1 MQCILAPFVLPLML
15 AGIDP
20 SSEAVVDFNRE
31 IRPLLVEHCLACHG
45 PDEKARKADLRLDRL
60 NLTSLQTDGGKL
72 ITPGKP
78 EESDLIARL
87 VHTEHGK
94 LMPPPK
100 FAKPLNAKQIDLFKN
115 WIRQGAKTSAH
126 WSFVPPLRPPAPSV
140 KDRAWPRSPI
150 DNFILARLEAEG
162 LKPEPEAKRAR
173 LLRRASLDLTGLP
186 PTPAEV
192 TAFEADSSPDAYERV
207 VDRLLASPRY
217 GERMALEW
225 LDMARFADSNGF
237 QIDSSRSMWPWRDWI
252 INAYNR
258 NLPFDQFTIEQIA
271 GDMLPNPTQEQLIA
285 TGFQRNHRLNGEGG
299 LIAEEWRIETVID
312 RVETT
317 SLAWLGLTT
326 GCARCHDHKYDPLSQ
341 KEFYQLFALFNNV
354 PESGTLQENRKGGN
368 TDPAIEVMAPET
380 SAKISVAESVVETAK
395 TKVRAEEAKAPNQ
408 VEPWAAAEVILLG
421 KSIWKPFEANTAVGD
436 AGTQYSRQEDGTWLA
451 KGPNPNHESTVVKA
465 PVSGSLN
472 AVRLV
477 CLPDDSLPNKSVGR
491 FSNGNFLLT
500 RIEAT
505 LVPPG
510 GSQPIKL
517 TFGQAL
523 ANYSQ
528 PGWPIEATIGKDAS
542 KGWAVDGPTRREPLE
557 AVFILSAP
565 TQAPAGSMLEIRL
578 VQSTLGGHNI
588 GRFRLAVTDAPSSA
602 VKLGEAGPAP
612 EVVLAL
618 KTPADKKTAEQKK
631 LLLNRYLASAPGAL
645 GQAKKELTMAE
656 QTLKGLKDNLPTAM
670 VMKEGTPRKAHI
682 LIRGQYDKKGD
693 EVSAGFPSM
702 LPSPPAG
709 SKADRLTLARWLAS
723 PGHPLTS
730 RVWVNRAWERYFG
743 AGICRTTDNMGTQAE
758 FPSHPDLLD
767 WLATEFVDRKWDMKA
782 MTRLIVTSATYRQDS
797 KVTPEKLKQDPQ
809 NRLLARGPRFRMPG
823 EILRDQALYMS
834 GLLVNKVGGP
844 SVRPY
849 MPAGVWDE
857 TSVYGDLR
865 NYKNDTGEDLYRKSI
880 YTIWKRT
887 AAPPTMLLFDAPN
900 RETCLVRRG
909 RTNTPLQALALL
921 NEVTYVEAARKLG
934 ERMIVEGGNDISS
947 RLKHGFRLTL
957 SREPSARELEIMRQG
972 VERDTQRFL
981 RDIPGAEKLIALG
994 EAKAKVGLI
1003 PAELAAFTLAA
1014 NVLLNLDECVTRE

>member
-1 MQCILAPFVLPLML
+1 M
-15 AGIDP
+15 
-20 SSEAVVDFNRE
+20 
-31 IRPLLVEHCLACHG
+31 
-45 PDEKARKADLRLDRL
+45 
-60 NLTSLQTDGGKL
+60 
-72 ITPGKP
+72 
-78 EESDLIARL
+78 
-87 VHTEHGK
+87 
-94 LMPPPK
+94 
-100 FAKPLNAKQIDLFKN
+100 
-115 WIRQGAKTSAH
+115 
-126 WSFVPPLRPPAPSV
+126 
-140 KDRAWPRSPI
+140 
-150 DNFILARLEAEG
+150 
-162 LKPEPEAKRAR
+162 
-173 LLRRASLDLTGLP
+173 
-186 PTPAEV
+186 
-192 TAFEADSSPDAYERV
+192 
-207 VDRLLASPRY
+207 
-217 GERMALEW
+217 
-225 LDMARFADSNGF
+225 
-237 QIDSSRSMWPWRDWI
+237 
-252 INAYNR
+252 
-258 NLPFDQFTIEQIA
+258 
-271 GDMLPNPTQEQLIA
+271 
-285 TGFQRNHRLNGEGG
+285 
-299 LIAEEWRIETVID
+299 
-312 RVETT
+312 
-317 SLAWLGLTT
+317 
-326 GCARCHDHKYDPLSQ
+326 
-341 KEFYQLFALFNNV
+341 
-354 PESGTLQENRKGGN
+354 
-368 TDPAIEVMAPET
+368 
-380 SAKISVAESVVETAK
+380 
-395 TKVRAEEAKAPNQ
+395 
-408 VEPWAAAEVILLG
+408 
-421 KSIWKPFEANTAVGD
+421 
-436 AGTQYSRQEDGTWLA
+436 
-451 KGPNPNHESTVVKA
+451 
-465 PVSGSLN
+465 
-472 AVRLV
+472 
-477 CLPDDSLPNKSVGR
+477 
-491 FSNGNFLLT
+491 
-500 RIEAT
+500 
-505 LVPPG
+505 
-510 GSQPIKL
+510 
-517 TFGQAL
+517 
-523 ANYSQ
+523 
-528 PGWPIEATIGKDAS
+528 
-542 KGWAVDGPTRREPLE
+542 
-557 AVFILSAP
+557 
-565 TQAPAGSMLEIRL
+565 
-578 VQSTLGGHNI
+578 
-588 GRFRLAVTDAPSSA
+588 
-602 VKLGEAGPAP
+602 
-612 EVVLAL
+612 LAL
-618 KTPADKKTAEQKK
+618 KTTADKRTAEQKK

-947 RLKHGFRLTL
+947 RLKHGFHLTL